1 VLTEHDNLRDLSHS
15 IRPVVLSDRGLLEA
29 VEAHA
34 APAPSTRVSGGR
46 AHPEE
51 CVDAPLAFRAPG
63 AGEADGSSA
72 PPAQVDDDRPV
83 VGRVD
88 AIDRLSTDVNARDDH
103 ELTLSAWT
111 KEDVVNAPIDQLGA
125 SLKWCRRM

>member
-1 VLTEHDNLRDLSHS
+1 VRCRTLLDSRIQVAGAADQAAG
-15 IRPVVLSDRGLLEA
+15 GLWHREL
-29 VEAHA
+29 
-34 APAPSTRVSGGR
+34 PTTRVREDERRRG
-46 AHPEE
+46 PEE
-51 CVDAPLAFRAPG
+51 CVDAPLAFRAPWG
-63 AGEADGSSA
+63 GEADGSSA

-103 ELTLSAWT
+103 ELTLSACT

-125 SLKWCRRM
+125 GLKWRGRM